1 MLENLRTHT
10 DNAASTLR
18 LPSANRT
25 RLRISLLVVE
35 VVCLGRGEE
44 WEVVAAVRVA
54 GRHER
59 ETEPEPGSRD
69 VRAKQQRAECG
80 RNQVADHVF
89 DRVCVHGSNPD
100 RRRPLVVHLV
110 NVFVQEAVMKQP
122 TRKHSYTTFVWESN
136 A

>member
-10 DNAASTLR
+10 DNAPTLR
-18 LPSANRT
+18 LSSERG
-25 RLRISLLVVE
+25 LRISLLVVE

-69 VRAKQQRAECG
+69 V
-80 RNQVADHVF
+80 
-89 DRVCVHGSNPD
+89 
-100 RRRPLVVHLV
+100 
-110 NVFVQEAVMKQP
+110 
-122 TRKHSYTTFVWESN
+122 
-136 A
+136 